1 MSATFP
7 TKEANELLRTPVEAN
22 SEEPILYLCRKE
34 VEEICG
40 EIDSVSVMRDLFALH
55 GSGKT
60 ILPDE
65 AYLAWTNA
73 NGEEVRS
80 LNMPGYVLGQGVLAG
95 TKIINSNP
103 CNVMRGL
110 PRASGLT
117 MLYDGVSTR
126 ISCVMDAAHL
136 SSLRTA
142 SVTGLAVDLL
152 GIRAI
157 ITVAIIG
164 AGALARA
171 HLKLLVRR
179 LPGLR
184 QILLFDVKR
193 ERAEELSRE
202 LQSGTPPEIDIRVT
216 STAEEAIRQAQLII
230 PVTTVTAGY
239 IRFDW
244 LQPGALL
251 SNVSLDDPF
260 PEVVLKA
267 HKVIV
272 DDWKLVKADKRRL
285 IGRMYGEGKVV
296 GPESPW
302 VGSQN
307 GTRRIDAEFGEV
319 VLGTKVGR
327 ESDDEIILFNPFGL
341 AIEDVALA
349 AVVYRVAKESGV
361 GKLLER

>member
-1 MSATFP
+1 MST
-7 TKEANELLRTPVEAN
+7 TLI

-34 VEEICG
+34 VEAICC
-40 EIDSVSVMRDLFALH
+40 EIDTVAVMRDLFALH

-65 AYLAWTNA
+65 AYLGWTNA
-73 NGEEVRS
+73 NGEQVRS
-80 LNMPGYVLGQGVLAG
+80 LNMPGYVSGTGAMAG

-103 CNVMRGL
+103 SNVLRGL

-117 MLYDGVSTR
+117 VLYDSVSTR
-126 ISCVMDAAHL
+126 ITCVMEAAHL

-142 SVTGLAVDLL
+142 SVTGLAVELL
-152 GIRAI
+152 GIKAI
-157 ITVAIIG
+157 ETVAIIG
-164 AGALARA
+164 AGVLARA
-171 HLKLLVRR
+171 HLKLLVQR

-184 QILLFDVKR
+184 RIFLFDLKR

-202 LQSGTPPEIDIRVT
+202 VQSARAHELDITVT
-216 STAEEAIRQAQLII
+216 SSAEEAIRQAQLIV

-251 SNVSLDDPF
+251 SNVSLDDPC

-272 DDWKLVKADKRRL
+272 DDWKLVKVDERRL
-285 IGRMYGEGKVV
+285 IGRMYREGTVL
-296 GPESPW
+296 GPGPPFFASPN
-302 VGSQN
+302 GSRQ
-307 GTRRIDAEFGEV
+307 IDAEFGQV
-319 VLGTKVGR
+319 VLGTRAGR
-327 ESDDEIILFNPFGL
+327 ESEEEIILFNPFGL

-349 AVVYRVAKESGV
+349 TVVYRVAKESGI
-361 GKLLER
+361 GKVLER